1 MTYYSRGDLLFTR
14 HSQMIACVGQ
24 QSVSGRR
31 MPNGFIHRTL
41 PHFPRHSREPAAK
54 VCARCAVR
62 RISTHLCT
70 TVIVWQCVMYED
82 NMHAWHQVGSRP
94 ICMGA
99 TYTDCMRASQGFV
112 ANSFFTGLSP
122 TEFFFHTMGGR
133 EGLVDTAVRWLMTS

>member
-54 VCARCAVR
+54 VCAMHCSTYFDTRVHDCHRVAVR
-62 RISTHLCT
+62 H
-70 TVIVWQCVMYED
+70 V
-82 NMHAWHQVGSRP
+82 SR
-94 ICMGA
+94 
-99 TYTDCMRASQGFV
+99 
-112 ANSFFTGLSP
+112 
-122 TEFFFHTMGGR
+122 
-133 EGLVDTAVRWLMTS
+133 